1 MCLAFRYL
9 GTSRDEEFL
18 HIFLEYVPGGS
29 IAQLLQ
35 KFGPFNE
42 RVIRSYTRQVL
53 QVCARE
59 KDRERSSDLDEQPS
73 VSDGCMA
80 NMSGFLYLQ
89 GLEFLHAHKI
99 MHRDIKGANLLV
111 DNSGTVKLADFGA
124 SKRMEDVATIQSG
137 HKSMKGTPYWMAPE
151 VIKQTGHGRAADVW
165 SVGCTVIEMATGK
178 PPWAEFSSS
187 ISALFHIASSTGCPP
202 LPPSLSPEAH
212 AFLQL
217 AFIRNPRE
225 RPTASKL
232 LRHPFIVNN
241 LPAHFQPA
249 QAVRASAPVPQTV
262 RPPGLASASLS
273 PASSTSNPASPTP
286 LPSAVAAAASAS
298 ARRFEHAGDSLN
310 PMQEP
315 VWEPGRAPAYRSII
329 HAPGASVSTA
339 FLRLPTAEVP
349 VPDLSLL
356 ADPDPRLGGQRYP
369 ISSFDPQQP
378 PAGVVR
384 STHPPQPVDGNTRY
398 PTTLSPLRLSDAGY
412 ARQMSHA
419 GAAALRS
426 PTQQGGNGGTRST
439 PASPSSPTAAH
450 AAASLPVR
458 RPLGAETSV
467 ATSRD
472 ATSRSSAAMGP
483 RASHTRVPSGG
494 SPEDMRSVAGA
505 PVDTRRAREE
515 RERDEALKSHL
526 EEKRRAKQALW
537 EAELQK
543 ELELQRSEAR

>member
-1 MCLAFRYL
+1 MYCRPGWVSVLSLEVCVTVYDEHGRVAF
-9 GTSRDEEFL
+9 D
-18 HIFLEYVPGGS
+18 V
-29 IAQLLQ
+29 
-35 KFGPFNE
+35 
-42 RVIRSYTRQVL
+42 
-53 QVCARE
+53 
-59 KDRERSSDLDEQPS
+59 
-73 VSDGCMA
+73 
-80 NMSGFLYLQ
+80 Q
-89 GLEFLHAHKI
+89 GLEFLHTHKI

-187 ISALFHIASSTGCPP
+187 ISALFHIASSTSCPP

-262 RPPGLASASLS
+262 RPPGLTSASLS

-286 LPSAVAAAASAS
+286 LPSAAASAAAAAAAASAS
-298 ARRFEHAGDSLN
+298 ASASARRFAHARDSLN

-384 STHPPQPVDGNTRY
+384 RTHPPQPVDGNTRY
-398 PTTLSPLRLSDAGY
+398 PTLSPLRLSDAGY

-426 PTQQGGNGGTRST
+426 PTQQQQQQGGNGGTRSN

-450 AAASLPVR
+450 AAASLAAR
-458 RPLGAETSV
+458 RPLGAEASG

-472 ATSRSSAAMGP
+472 ATPRSSAAAMGS

-494 SPEDMRSVAGA
+494 SPEDRPSGAAA